1 MPDHV
6 RRSCRVRAR
15 STHPAHRLT
24 NAHRCPRLCVYV
36 CCRLL
41 ACALRA
47 LPIQKKAEKA
57 KKKAKK
63 AAKAAKAARVAKGN
77 RRRFDRR

>member
-1 MPDHV
+1 M
-6 RRSCRVRAR
+6 
-15 STHPAHRLT
+15 
-24 NAHRCPRLCVYV
+24 YV

-77 RRRFDRR
+77 RRR

>member
-1 MPDHV
+1 MCLFVDV
-6 RRSCRVRAR
+6 SVCLCV
-15 STHPAHRLT
+15 SVSV
-24 NAHRCPRLCVYV
+24 CLCVYV

-63 AAKAAKAARVAKGN
+63 ARREARWAAAAGDPQSEEQAKEAEANYVWGKM
-77 RRRFDRR
+77 